1 MNIFYDRDTGAHH
14 LILPSQFERGVEAV
28 APKYINSLVELI
40 ANGLESLERQ
50 QQLAAE
56 ESGGAAAT
64 TTAASYPQH
73 GGNQVGAGL
82 VNASS
87 GLIWEGIQSVE
98 SCKRHFVSLLGFIRD
113 RKQAELRRLEVE
125 QLIAKDKEESST
137 PPSTTTAAGPDWSA
151 VSIAAAMA
159 KMSM

>member
-1 MNIFYDRDTGAHH
+1 
-14 LILPSQFERGVEAV
+14 V

-50 QQLAAE
+50 QQQSAE
-56 ESGGAAAT
+56 EGGAAGAGN
-64 TTAASYPQH
+64 ASFPHQ
-73 GGNQVGAGL
+73 GGNQQHHQVGAGL

-98 SCKRHFVSLLGFIRD
+98 SCKRHFIALLRFIRD
-113 RKQAELRRLEVE
+113 RKQAELRRLEAE
-125 QLIAKDKEESST
+125 QLIAKEKDASKSA
-137 PPSTTTAAGPDWSA
+137 PGPDWGA
-151 VSIAAAMA
+151 VNIAAAMA